1 MDEDGVGPVCLANL
15 GRDRCAVPSE
25 HLSADMTLIIVNY
38 LIYKVFPFS
47 LIKTYYFSEIAIA
60 AVRLQKQIA
69 NQNFISFYRLLT
81 MYGRAPLL
89 LILLYR
95 IRLVSTLVRF
105 SYSQPISLSSLSMWS
120 SLSFMSPFPCGLGVY
135 RGTLSSLE
143 SDCHVCRVSC
153 ASQDHRFLRHRLY
166 PVLGGIT
173 LNLEVYKKM
182 YIYIH
187 FLHEYLFYCKS

>member
-47 LIKTYYFSEIAIA
+47 LIKTYYFSEIAIP

-120 SLSFMSPFPCGLGVY
+120 SLSFMSPFPLWPWC
-135 RGTLSSLE
+135 LSWNSLE
-143 SDCHVCRVSC
+143 SREWLSC
-153 ASQDHRFLRHRLY
+153 LPCFLCLSRSSFFTSSSLSCFGWDNAKPRS
-166 PVLGGIT
+166 I
-173 LNLEVYKKM
+173 
-182 YIYIH
+182 
-187 FLHEYLFYCKS
+187 